1 MMIPQSVLDLM
12 WEYDV
17 AALGAAADYPDA
29 LIGRV
34 MARGRWQDMLWLLDT
49 VGRERL
55 RSFMEG
61 RGTRSLEPREI
72 RFWAWITGVPEEQA
86 AEWARRARQREAAW
100 RG

>member
-1 MMIPQSVLDLM
+1 M
-12 WEYDV
+12 WEYDT
-17 AALGAAADYPDA
+17 AALAALPAPPNA

-34 MARGRWQDMLWLLDT
+34 MARGQWQDMLWLVDT

-61 RGTRSLEPREI
+61 RGARSLEPREI
-72 RFWAWITGVPEEQA
+72 RFWSWISGVPEPQA
-86 AEWARRARQREAAW
+86 AEWARKARQREAAW

>member
-1 MMIPQSVLDLM
+1 MMLPQSVLDLM

-17 AALGAAADYPDA
+17 AALKAAADFPDA

-34 MARGRWQDMLWLLDT
+34 MARGRWQDMLWLLHA

-55 RSFMEG
+55 RNFMESHG
-61 RGTRSLEPREI
+61 ARSLEPREI
-72 RFWAWITGVPEEQA
+72 RFWSWITGVPEEQA
-86 AEWARRARQREAAW
+86 SGWVRGARQREAAW